1 MNFCQ
6 QNFLLPDAF
15 AAEATW
21 KQECAISEKKTFRTD
36 AVKGGGPPLGYLDRP
51 PPPGA
56 GLDRDPAE
64 TQPVKTYGISKV
76 KTSLQGSGDYVRVWV
91 SVRTLH
97 KNLRFRIAAKR
108 TACSASHGSSFSAY
122 VARHDYILTLS
133 TGSRSQLISE
143 RFSRMISARRS
154 MSA

>member
-1 MNFCQ
+1 MDKA
-6 QNFLLPDAF
+6 P
-15 AAEATW
+15 T
-21 KQECAISEKKTFRTD
+21 R
-36 AVKGGGPPLGYLDRP
+36 RR
-51 PPPGA
+51 
-56 GLDRDPAE
+56 GLARDPAE
-64 TQPVKTYGISKV
+64 TQPEKTYGISKV